1 MSVSPAR
8 SRRRPPAGRVTLRPA
23 EAGDCRRIWLWRN
36 DEETRRASLGAAP
49 IPFDTHER
57 WFARSLRSRARK
69 IYVVLADGRASGV
82 ARLDLDE
89 GQGTVSLHLAAEWR
103 GRGVGPAAIEALAEL
118 AFGPLG
124 LRSLRASVKRENS
137 RSISAFRKAG
147 FTLASEGEVLCLE
160 KIRR

>member
-1 MSVSPAR
+1 M
-8 SRRRPPAGRVTLRPA
+8 
-23 EAGDCRRIWLWRN
+23 
-36 DEETRRASLGAAP
+36 
-49 IPFDTHER
+49 
-57 WFARSLRSRARK
+57 
-69 IYVVLADGRASGV
+69 